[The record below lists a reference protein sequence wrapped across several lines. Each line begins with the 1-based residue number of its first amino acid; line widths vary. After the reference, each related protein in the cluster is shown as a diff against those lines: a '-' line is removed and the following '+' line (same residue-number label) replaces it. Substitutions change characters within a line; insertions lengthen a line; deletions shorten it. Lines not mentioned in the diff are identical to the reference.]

1 MTHGADIEREV
12 RKQQAERAR
21 RGGGPSTALLEA
33 DVWFNIV
40 QHHPEMSVR
49 AIVTDYSD
57 DIEALTGVTSQSK
70 QRALVS
76 AAKKGLRVK
85 LASFGGFGDE
95 ADIQFAQALTEAQD
109 EYARHRGALSQQG
122 KAGGGSGRTD
132 ETKLA
137 KSLRDRIVVDNARG
151 ASPGDRLETANTAL
165 IGDGFKQISR
175 RTLFRIEKKQRR
187 RAF

>member
-1 MTHGADIEREV
+1 MTHGGDIEREV

-49 AIVTDYSD
+49 AIVAAYSD
-57 DIEALTGVTSQSK
+57 DIAALTGIASQSK

-76 AAKKGLRVK
+76 AAKKGLRVM

-109 EYARHRGALSQQG
+109 EYARHRGALSRYG

-132 ETKLA
+132 ETKRA
-137 KSLRDRIVVDNARG
+137 QRLRDRIVVDSACG
-151 ASPGDRLETANTAL
+151 ANVREQLESANSAL
-165 IGDGFKQISR
+165 IGDGFKQISL
-175 RTLFRIEKKQRR
+175 RTFHSIVKKSQN